1 MLQLFRNNT
10 PYTVVILFIFTLL
23 VKLQALVHPVAPVL
37 LPDSQ
42 AYNMLANLFG
52 TVLGRNGFGFTM
64 LTVVL
69 LFGQGIYLVA
79 ITAKHRLFVKTSYLP
94 AFAYIALT
102 ALLPDFNFFSPQLI
116 VNWLM
121 LAAFDIFLRFT
132 QPQSP
137 RKYIFNAGFLLA
149 LAAIVQSSALCY
161 ILLFLIVLVI
171 LRPFNPSEWMVGLM
185 GYLTPVYFLAGI
197 LYLAGH
203 LNEMRNL
210 IHVGISLPQQ
220 VPHPRHLIGSVVGIL
235 VLLSAGLYVMNDSRS
250 RQAISVRRAWT
261 SAVLWFVIAI
271 PVCIF
276 TPKGQPA
283 AWLCMM
289 PPLALLT
296 SQPLVLEK
304 SKRFSNFVFYFF
316 IILIVFCQFTV
327 HK

>member
-1 MLQLFRNNT
+1 M
-10 PYTVVILFIFTLL
+10 
-23 VKLQALVHPVAPVL
+23 QALVDPVAPVL
-37 LPDSQ
+37 WPNSPV
-42 AYNMLANLFG
+42 YNMLVNLLSA
-52 TVLGRNGFGFTM
+52 VLGRSGFGFTM

-79 ITAKHRLFVKTSYLP
+79 ITTKHRLFIKTTYLP

-121 LAAFDIFLRFT
+121 LAVFDIFLRFT

-149 LAAIVQSSALCY
+149 LAAMVQSSALCY
-161 ILLFLIVLVI
+161 ILLFLIILLI
-171 LRPFNPSEWMVGLM
+171 LRPFNPGEWMVALL
-185 GYLTPVYFLAGI
+185 GYLTPIYFLGGI
-197 LYLAGH
+197 LYLLGR
-203 LNEMRNL
+203 LGEMRNL
-210 IHVGISLPQQ
+210 VHVGISLPQQ

-235 VLLSAGLYVMNDSRS
+235 VLLSAGLYVMNDSRA

-261 SAVLWFVIAI
+261 NAVLWFVIAI

-276 TPKGQPA
+276 TPQGQPA
-283 AWLCMM
+283 AWLCVM